1 MFISVKTLTG
11 FPKPLLYKVPE
22 KWDKVPFEGSLVTVP
37 LRNVIVPAIV
47 LEIKHTQP
55 NIDFEVREAAELKAF
70 PDDAYY
76 FSFIK
81 KLAAYHHVDVVQFI
95 TRIKQFTHQKEKIMC
110 DLPQQE
116 AQDHQ
121 TIMLTSE
128 QQAAVDY
135 VSQYIKN
142 PEYKPMVLHGVTGSG
157 KTEVYKKIIQECIE
171 QKKSVLLLLPEV
183 TLATNFETILRA
195 QLPQTIPL
203 LSFHSATS
211 GPHKKELWRNLMHK
225 KAQLIIGVHLP
236 ILLPLP
242 NLGAI
247 IIDEEHEGGY
257 QEKKHPKVNSKEAAL
272 LRAQIHGIPIILGS
286 ATPSIATLHNVKT
299 RNWKLFQLKK
309 RFAGAFPK
317 LKIVHLNNKQQRKNF
332 WISDQLLAALKD
344 QIKKKQ
350 QTLLFLNRRGVSFF
364 VQCKG
369 CSHVF
374 CCTSCSVSLTLHA
387 DQTLRCHYCNYQ
399 INHPERCPECKD
411 REFLN
416 KGIGTQQIVTILKT
430 LLPELRVGRA
440 DLDVTINRKTWS
452 NTIRAFENQ
461 KLDVLVGTQ
470 TITKGYH
477 FPNVTLVGIIWAD
490 INLNIPFYNA
500 QETTLQQLIQVAGRA
515 GRHHPES
522 NVILQTMS
530 PHTLFNYL
538 SESDYLKFYHKEKE
552 QRELVGYPPFKRFAE
567 LEIKHTKEITVED
580 EAHKIA
586 SLLIDCEGLTVLGPV
601 APPVAKIKKIFI
613 QKIYLKADSFAPI
626 QEALKIIDAQKIK
639 SKIYFTPNP
648 LH

>member
-11 FPKPLLYKVPE
+11 FPKPLLYKVPTS
-22 KWDKVPFEGSLVTVP
+22 WGQVPFEGALVTVP
-37 LRNVIVPAIV
+37 LRNTIVPAIV
-47 LEIKHTQP
+47 LEVQHTKP
-55 NIDFEVREAAELKAF
+55 KISFEVREAAEFKTF
-70 PDDAYY
+70 PDDKSY
-76 FSFIK
+76 FPFVK
-81 KLAAYHHVDVVQFI
+81 KLANYHHVDIVQFI
-95 TRIKQFTHQKEKIMC
+95 TRIKQFTHQKEKMIT
-110 DLPQQE
+110 DLLKQE
-116 AQDHQ
+116 DQDHQ
-121 TIMLTSE
+121 SVMLTSE
-128 QQAAVDY
+128 QQTVVDY
-135 VSQYIKN
+135 VNSYIKN
-142 PEYKPMVLHGVTGSG
+142 PEYKPTVLHGVTGSG
-157 KTEVYKKIIQECIE
+157 KTEVYKKIIQECIT
-171 QKKSVLLLLPEV
+171 QNKSVLLLLPEV
-183 TLATNFETILRA
+183 TLATNFENILRA
-195 QLPQTIPL
+195 QLPQDIPI

-211 GPHKKELWRNLMHK
+211 GPHKKDLWRNLMHK

-236 ILLPLP
+236 VLLPLP

-247 IIDEEHEGGY
+247 IIDEEHETGY
-257 QEKKHPKVNSKEAAL
+257 QEKKHPKVNSKEAAI
-272 LRAQIHGIPIILGS
+272 LRAQIHGIPLLLGS
-286 ATPSIATLHNVKT
+286 ATPSISTLHNVKI
-299 RNWKLFQLKK
+299 RGWKIFQLTK

-332 WISDQLLAALKD
+332 WITDELLASLKE

-374 CCTSCSVSLTLHA
+374 CCESCSVSLTLHA
-387 DQTLRCHYCNYQ
+387 DQSLRCHYCNYQ
-399 INHPERCPECKD
+399 IMHPERCTECGD
-411 REFLN
+411 REFLK

-440 DLDVTINRKTWS
+440 DLDVTVNRKTWS

-515 GRHHPES
+515 GRQHPES
-522 NVILQTMS
+522 KVILQTMS

-567 LEIKHTKEITVED
+567 LEIKHTKEDVAED
-580 EAHKIA
+580 DAQKVADLLMNHSELIA
-586 SLLIDCEGLTVLGPV
+586 LGPV
-601 APPVAKIKKIFI
+601 PPPVARIKKIFSR
-613 QKIYLKADSFAPI
+613 KIYLKADSFAPI
-626 QEALKIIDAQKIK
+626 KKALFELDTIKIK
-639 SKIYFTPNP
+639 SKISFTPNP